1 MGNPFMPSVAGSLN
15 QAGQDTLLQLLQRRA
30 FEEES
35 MRRNVALQ
43 QNDMRN
49 SFNVE
54 MRLKDQQQQD
64 RAHELRLRLANED
77 RDAAKAKA
85 DREGRD
91 ATNVAGLRSMFSE
104 GLTRGASREDL
115 LPLAVEA
122 GGKIPVSL
130 LPKTPETP
138 KRTDDEEIAW
148 LIRKRE
154 AEKGVDAKF
163 DKPKPTKV
171 AKDTPG
177 APNSFRA
184 AISGRKGTKGYT
196 KAKEAFESVTAR
208 WQDWR
213 RDYPNLDMSQVKSAI
228 ENVYGEDIPSAGAGV
243 ADYKARLEARL
254 GVAPKKK

>member
-15 QAGQDTLLQLLQRRA
+15 QAGQDTLLRLLQRRA

-43 QNDMRN
+43 QDGGRN
-49 SFNVE
+49 AFNVE
-54 MRLKDQQQQD
+54 MRLRDQKQQD
-64 RAHELRLRLANED
+64 DALNFRKGQAEEESRK
-77 RDAAKAKA
+77 DAAKAA
-85 DREGRD
+85 RAERD
-91 ATNVAGLRSMFSE
+91 ATNIRGAQDIFATGVQQ
-104 GLTRGASREDL
+104 GASREDL
-115 LPLAVEA
+115 VRAA
-122 GGKIPVSL
+122 IDGKVPVSL
-130 LPKTPETP
+130 MPKEPVAKPTL
-138 KRTDDEEIAW
+138 EEKA
-148 LIRKRE
+148 KE
-154 AEKGVDAKF
+154 AETLAEARARGSKRGNPGA
-163 DKPKPTKV
+163 PKPTKV

-228 ENVYGEDIPSAGAGV
+228 ENVYGEDIPSEGAGISG
-243 ADYKARLEARL
+243 DFKTRLLERMATRTT
-254 GVAPKKK
+254 AK